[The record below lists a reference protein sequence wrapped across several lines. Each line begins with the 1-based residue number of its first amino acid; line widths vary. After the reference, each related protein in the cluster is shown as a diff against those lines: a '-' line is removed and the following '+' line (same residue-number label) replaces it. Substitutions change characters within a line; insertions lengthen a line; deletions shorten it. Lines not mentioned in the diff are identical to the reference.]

1 MKIHYGLSDQNG
13 GIKRMS
19 FALSAMILP
28 LAISLT
34 GCTSSES
41 GTDGDSPSASSESP
55 STPTISYTSLPEPIC
70 SQIALD
76 PAPSP
81 LGPSGELYLDELQD
95 YSTASVP
102 VSMVARCSYEKSDD
116 SDPYWYIWMNISIG
130 DRVEPDVFSWEEKY
144 EKDPYDI
151 YPADSPDSA
160 GIESVPEQD
169 LPLPVTRVVEA
180 EGWDQAAVA
189 EFVELD
195 DAAQGWDPAGKATS
209 FEYHLQHDN
218 MLIEFTFSLRGTG
231 LDERPEI
238 EPFLDFLTNLADQ
251 ARTISA
257 EASE

>member
-1 MKIHYGLSDQNG
+1 MKVHCGLSDQNG
-13 GIKRMS
+13 GIKRLS
-19 FALSAMILP
+19 IALSAMTLP
-28 LAISLT
+28 LVLALT
-34 GCTSSES
+34 ACTPTGS
-41 GTDGDSPSASSESP
+41 GTEGDSPSASSESP
-55 STPTISYTSLPEPIC
+55 SNQTVSYTSLPEPIC
-70 SQIALD
+70 SQINLEA
-76 PAPSP
+76 APSP
-81 LGPSGELYLDELQD
+81 LGSSGELYLDELQD

-102 VSMVARCSYEKSDD
+102 VSMVARCSFEKSDD
-116 SDPYWYIWMNISIG
+116 SDPYWYIWMNVSIG